1 MDESLAKIWQTLLL
15 KNKNN
20 IEKLKKYDIIKLN
33 NGVVAFL
40 WRKEFIAMENKPTIL
55 VVEDEDGI
63 RNYLSAVLATNN
75 YNVLKTSKGRE
86 AITMAA
92 SYCPD
97 LILLDLGLPDLYGME
112 VLRSIRQWTNLPVI
126 IVSSHDYEDEKVT
139 ALDFGA
145 DDYVTKPFGIS
156 ELLARIR
163 TELRHSQK
171 IDSLSPIRNIG
182 DIKIDLSKRT
192 VSISQREIHLTPNEY
207 KIIVLLSQHVGRV
220 LTHDFIIREIWG
232 PYTNETYASELQALR
247 VNVANIRRKIEINPA
262 EPKYIITEV
271 SVGYRMTEAW

>member
-1 MDESLAKIWQTLLL
+1 LDESLAKIWQTLLL

>member
-1 MDESLAKIWQTLLL
+1 
-15 KNKNN
+15 
-20 IEKLKKYDIIKLN
+20 
-33 NGVVAFL
+33 
-40 WRKEFIAMENKPTIL
+40 MENKPTIL

>member
-1 MDESLAKIWQTLLL
+1 
-15 KNKNN
+15 
-20 IEKLKKYDIIKLN
+20 
-33 NGVVAFL
+33 
-40 WRKEFIAMENKPTIL
+40 MENKPTIL

-63 RNYLSAVLATNN
+63 RNYLSAVLISNN

-97 LILLDLGLPDLYGME
+97 MILLDLGLPDIYGME
-112 VLRSIRQWTNLPVI
+112 VLRSIRQWTNLPII
-126 IVSSHDYEDEKVT
+126 IVTSHDYEDEKVT

-171 IDSLSPIRNIG
+171 TDSLSPLRTVG
-182 DIKIDLSKRT
+182 DIQIDLSKRM
-192 VSISQREIHLTPNEY
+192 VSVAQKEIHLTPNEY

-220 LTHDFIIREIWG
+220 LTHDFIIRDIWG

-247 VNVANIRRKIEINPA
+247 VNVANIRRKIEANPA
-262 EPKYIITEV
+262 EPKYILTEV
-271 SVGYRMTEAW
+271 SVGYRMVEVN